1 MVQGCSPDWAE
12 RIKREKFRHHNAQ
25 WLDVVT
31 QLNEKKRQQVRGRGG
46 NGLGLSHQLAAGSL
60 NGSRDAVFDD
70 ASSLDDSAANS
81 YDPHANLLERSA
93 LFAGSDSGECKLQTA
108 TYGCEF
114 CFSLVA

>member
-1 MVQGCSPDWAE
+1 
-12 RIKREKFRHHNAQ
+12 
-25 WLDVVT
+25 VT

-93 LFAGSDSGECKLQTA
+93 LFAGSDSGECNRKLVYYRCDLSVFLLSRNSRCSHAPTVQLPK
-108 TYGCEF
+108 
-114 CFSLVA
+114 S